1 MKKLL
6 IFFLTFAML
15 LGTCIT
21 SYAVEGQ
28 EPESTEP
35 AGDASK
41 PEAPADT
48 SQPENPTETVFFRID
63 NENVYPGMNVA
74 FKDGYIPVVK
84 NGTATIVL
92 PILAFGEIQGSEIIV
107 TPDLGATGNSP
118 FVYSNYQKTVSL
130 SQHKINGGSAAKEAY
145 LFTIDIPLSG
155 GRYNGVYPV
164 VLNVEGRS
172 MSGMPV
178 IQAFTIYVTI
188 ADGKDPNYVEEKEN
202 PSQPKIIIS
211 QCVFNPVNIEAGEEF
226 QVEVTFKNTH
236 AKNNVYNLTVTPAW
250 EGQYFTALDSANVT
264 YIDKIACNDSVTAVF
279 RYRSDTAAPEGKYNL
294 AFNMSYE
301 NSDAVMYTL
310 SENIAVY
317 IAQPMRIEL
326 IPPQI
331 EAAITAGETVPMS
344 FQVMNLGR
352 GNAYNVRCEIN
363 GYGIFPNGIAFI
375 GNMAGGTEG
384 TAKVNVFVG
393 AKTMTEGYI
402 GEEQY
407 GDTTVTLLLI
417 YEDEQGNEFTKDY
430 TYNVVIGKPVID
442 TAGETEPQEV
452 NVSFQWRLTAAVC
465 AVVVLAAAAA
475 AVVIYRKRKMS

>member
-6 IFFLTFAML
+6 IFFLTISML

-28 EPESTEP
+28 EPENTEA
-35 AGDASK
+35 AGDASE
-41 PEAPADT
+41 PETPGETSESELPA
-48 SQPENPTETVFFRID
+48 ENAYFRLD

-74 FKDGYIPVVK
+74 FKDGYIPAVK

-107 TPDLGATGNSP
+107 TPELGATDNSP
-118 FVYSNYQKTVSL
+118 FVYSNYQKTVRL
-130 SQHKINGGSAAKEAY
+130 SQHKINGGNTEKEAY
-145 LFTIDIPLSG
+145 LFSIDIPLSG
-155 GRYNGVYPV
+155 GRYNGIYPV

-172 MSGMPV
+172 MSGTPV
-178 IQAFTIYVTI
+178 MQAFTVYITI

-250 EGQYFTALDSANVT
+250 EGQYFTSLDSTNVT

-279 RYRSDTAAPEGKYNL
+279 RYKSDVAVPEGKYNL
-294 AFNMSYE
+294 AFNMAYE
-301 NSDAVMYTL
+301 NSDAATYTL

-326 IPPQI
+326 IPPQL
-331 EAAITAGETVPMS
+331 ETAITAGETVPMS

-393 AKTMTEGYI
+393 AKTMTEGYM

-407 GDTTVTLLLI
+407 GDTTVTLSLI

-430 TYNVVIGKPVID
+430 TYNVTIGKPVID

-475 AVVIYRKRKMS
+475 VVIYRKRKMS